1 MEIPEGTK
9 TTTSEA
15 QDVRAAV
22 SEAAEAL
29 EIHTSQVDYKLDLD
43 HFRSAAGSSLAKR
56 TVKIIAWNSG
66 RDVDEKPAKAPRKTE
81 KREERRESS
90 RSRDDRRPRDDR
102 RSRDDRPAREERR
115 PREDKRSGGRNN
127 RSRREEES
135 FSLDDLNAE
144 DEAAVWSVNWIK
156 ELLKFLDLEGEV
168 QGAGDEER
176 VGLIVE
182 IKENA
187 GRFIGRRG
195 MTLGAIRHLLHQSLS
210 QTFGDRVVD
219 VSIPDRRERPERPER
234 SNSDRRDRKGRG
246 GNRGSDRGGR
256 SREGGS
262 RISEEKLQALA
273 RRAADK
279 AKESGQT
286 ITIKLELN
294 SYDRRVVH
302 LEISEIDGVETQSKE
317 IEGEDGETMKVV
329 QIVPSSDD

>member
-1 MEIPEGTK
+1 MEIPEGTT

-15 QDVRAAV
+15 QDVRSAV
-22 SEAAEAL
+22 TAAAESL
-29 EIHTSQVDYKLDLD
+29 EIHPSQVDYNLDMD
-43 HFRSAAGSSLAKR
+43 HFRSGTGSSLAKR

-66 RDVDEKPAKAPRKTE
+66 RDIDETPAKAPRKSP
-81 KREERRESS
+81 KKDDRRENS
-90 RSRDDRRPRDDR
+90 RSRDDRPARDER
-102 RSRDDRPAREERR
+102 RSRDDRPARDDRKSR
-115 PREDKRSGGRNN
+115 DDKRSGRRND

-210 QTFGDRVVD
+210 QTFGERVVD
-219 VSIPDRRERPERPER
+219 VSIPDRRERPER
-234 SNSDRRDRKGRG
+234 SNSERRDRKPRG
-246 GNRGSDRGGR
+246 GKRGGDRGGR
-256 SREGGS
+256 RDGGS

>member
-1 MEIPEGTK
+1 MNIPEGT
-9 TTTSEA
+9 TTTTTEA
-15 QDVRAAV
+15 QDVRSAIAA
-22 SEAAEAL
+22 AAEAL
-29 EIHTSQVDYKLDLD
+29 EIHPSQVDYKLDMD
-43 HFRSAAGSSLAKR
+43 HFRSATGSSLAKR
-56 TVKIIAWNSG
+56 TVKIVAWNSG
-66 RDVDEKPAKAPRKTE
+66 RDVDETPKKAPRKAP
-81 KREERRESS
+81 KREE
-90 RSRDDRRPRDDR
+90 
-102 RSRDDRPAREERR
+102 RSRDDRPARDDRKSR
-115 PREDKRSGGRNN
+115 DDKRSGRRNE

-135 FSLDDLNAE
+135 VSLDDLNAE
-144 DEAAVWSVNWIK
+144 DEAAVWSVNWIN

-168 QGAGDEER
+168 KGAGDDER
-176 VGLIVE
+176 VALVVE

-195 MTLGAIRHLLHQSLS
+195 MTLGAIRHLLHQSLA
-210 QTFGDRVVD
+210 QTFGERVVD
-219 VSIPDRRERPERPER
+219 VSIPDRRERPER
-234 SNSDRRDRKGRG
+234 SNSERRDRKGRG
-246 GNRGSDRGGR
+246 GKRGGDRGGR
-256 SREGGS
+256 RDGGS

-329 QIVPSSDD
+329 QIVPSSEE

>member
-1 MEIPEGTK
+1 
-9 TTTSEA
+9 
-15 QDVRAAV
+15 
-22 SEAAEAL
+22 
-29 EIHTSQVDYKLDLD
+29 
-43 HFRSAAGSSLAKR
+43 
-56 TVKIIAWNSG
+56 
-66 RDVDEKPAKAPRKTE
+66 
-81 KREERRESS
+81 
-90 RSRDDRRPRDDR
+90 
-102 RSRDDRPAREERR
+102 
-115 PREDKRSGGRNN
+115 
-127 RSRREEES
+127 
-135 FSLDDLNAE
+135 
-144 DEAAVWSVNWIK
+144 VNWIK

-219 VSIPDRRERPERPER
+219 VSIPDRRERSERPER
-234 SNSDRRDRKGRG
+234 SNSERRDRKGRG
-246 GNRGSDRGGR
+246 GKRGSDRGGR

>member
-1 MEIPEGTK
+1 MEIPEGTT

-15 QDVRAAV
+15 QDVRSAIAA
-22 SEAAEAL
+22 AAESL
-29 EIHTSQVDYKLDLD
+29 EIHASQVDYKLDMD
-43 HFRSAAGSSLAKR
+43 HFRSGTGSSLAKR

-66 RDVDEKPAKAPRKTE
+66 RDIDETPAKAPRKAP
-81 KREERRESS
+81 KKDDRREKS
-90 RSRDDRRPRDDR
+90 RSRDDRPPRDDR
-102 RSRDDRPAREERR
+102 GSRD
-115 PREDKRSGGRNN
+115 DKRSGRRNE

-135 FSLDDLNAE
+135 FSLEDLNAE
-144 DEAAVWSVNWIK
+144 DEAAVWSVNWIN

-210 QTFGDRVVD
+210 QTFGERVVD
-219 VSIPDRRERPERPER
+219 VSIPDRRERPERSGSE
-234 SNSDRRDRKGRG
+234 RRDRKGRG
-246 GNRGSDRGGR
+246 GKRGGDRGGR
-256 SREGGS
+256 RDGGS

-302 LEISEIDGVETQSKE
+302 MEISEIDGVETQSKE
-317 IEGEDGETMKVV
+317 IEGEDGSTMKVV